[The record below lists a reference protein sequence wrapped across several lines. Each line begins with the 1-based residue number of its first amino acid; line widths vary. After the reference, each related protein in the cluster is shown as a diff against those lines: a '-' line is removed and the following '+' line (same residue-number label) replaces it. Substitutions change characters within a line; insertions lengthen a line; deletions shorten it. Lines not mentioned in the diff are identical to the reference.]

1 MRFQF
6 IEDNRDRF
14 PVVRMCG
21 VLDVT
26 VSGYYAWRGR
36 PESRRSRDN
45 SRLLVHIRAAHKAS
59 KEVYGSPRIHQEL
72 QKDGI
77 GCSQGRVARLM
88 RANGIRSK
96 RSRKWKATTDS
107 NHNLS
112 TAPNILER
120 QFNVERPDTVWV
132 ADITY
137 VWTREGWLYLAV
149 VLDLC
154 SRLVV
159 GWAMSKRLKCQLALS
174 ALEMALERRRP
185 VAGMLHHSDRGSQ
198 YASRE
203 YQKLLAAHGIRCSMS
218 RKGDCYDNAVA
229 ESFFGSLK
237 RERVHHRRYRTRA
250 EARTDLFEYIEV
262 FYNQKRLHSSLGYLA
277 PAEYDARMKVA

>member
-1 MRFQF
+1 M
-6 IEDNRDRF
+6 
-14 PVVRMCG
+14 
-21 VLDVT
+21 
-26 VSGYYAWRGR
+26 
-36 PESRRSRDN
+36 
-45 SRLLVHIRAAHKAS
+45 
-59 KEVYGSPRIHQEL
+59 
-72 QKDGI
+72 
-77 GCSQGRVARLM
+77 
-88 RANGIRSK
+88 
-96 RSRKWKATTDS
+96 
-107 NHNLS
+107 
-112 TAPNILER
+112 
-120 QFNVERPDTVWV
+120 WV

-159 GWAMSKRLKCQLALS
+159 GGAMSKRLKCQLALS